1 MLTRYHQRSIFRII
15 VVSLMLISC
24 YGWRFISEDDNA
36 LLRIIGILAAL
47 IVLIVSTWKFLNP
60 IESILVFGVY
70 MILSTIICIRLA
82 GILDSIIAQSI
93 YIGSCILLFLVLCIS
108 RVKKHRQLKQQWL
121 SFLTGNL
128 HLGIAFSST
137 LHLYI
142 NDQEVQEWTL
152 VKKTYGM
159 IQIMSSEHSEVQSI
173 HPSQVRI
180 LDELYLTWIQ
190 FA

>member
-47 IVLIVSTWKFLNP
+47 IVLILSTWKFLNP

-108 RVKKHRQLKQQWL
+108 RVKKHQRLKQQWL
-121 SFLTGNL
+121 GFLTSNL
-128 HLGIAFSST
+128 HPGLASSPS
-137 LHLYI
+137 LHLYL
-142 NDQEVQEWTL
+142 NGQEVQDWRL